1 MEYFKTG
8 TGTIFVSSWA
18 CHWKSRSAASPR
30 RPSPAPIVVVLSA
43 RERSA
48 VHRPAPA
55 IHSHAFVSSTLCD
68 SPSHTSCPP
77 STIEVVWINYSFP
90 RLGLLHCSRLP
101 FSFSSSAS
109 SSSSSCCSS
118 SSSTYSSSSS
128 PSFSSPSSSSSS
140 STTSPSSIL
149 HHLLR
154 TAVSRSG
161 PASRGARHRAARR
174 GGLRPRGR

>member
-101 FSFSSSAS
+101 FS
-109 SSSSSCCSS
+109 
-118 SSSTYSSSSS
+118 SSSTYSSS
-128 PSFSSPSSSSSS
+128 SSPSSSSSS

-154 TAVSRSG
+154 TAGSRSG